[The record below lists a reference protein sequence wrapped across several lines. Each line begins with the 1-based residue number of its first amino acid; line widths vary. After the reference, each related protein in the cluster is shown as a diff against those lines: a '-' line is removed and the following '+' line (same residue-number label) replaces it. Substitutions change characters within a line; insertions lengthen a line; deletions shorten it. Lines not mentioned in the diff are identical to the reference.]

1 MEFINI
7 QNNFFPIIFPIEYS
21 ETTTDNS
28 SNKIDTLNN
37 ILEKIEYYKYLKE
50 LNNIKSNIDSLEE
63 KEWDYLKKKCN
74 PFECVTTNNGVANY
88 MPISRAYFKMLEI
101 VECFKEDIKQAIG
114 DEPNFTTL
122 HLAEGPGG
130 FIECINQKLDEMNYT
145 DYKIYGITLVKEDKS
160 IPAWKKSNFF
170 LEFNK
175 NIEILNGKDG
185 TGDLYN
191 IDNIYDVSEKISKK
205 ASIITGDGGFDFS
218 NDFNQQENLSF
229 PLIYCQTLTALLSQK
244 IGGLFVLK
252 IFDIYNI
259 KTINLIEILKKSYRK
274 VYLIKPYTSR
284 PANSEKYLV
293 CVDFLNTI
301 SLEDIHKLLLD
312 IPKMGSSIVNKDL
325 ELHKYIS
332 GNENFYRCLKDINEV
347 MFERQKRFILDTL
360 SLRNVLITDDKKESL
375 IRNQVLTSIQW
386 CIKYKFRINYL
397 SKYINLY
404 SLACIK
410 KTN

>member
-404 SLACIK
+404 SLACLK
-410 KTN
+410 K